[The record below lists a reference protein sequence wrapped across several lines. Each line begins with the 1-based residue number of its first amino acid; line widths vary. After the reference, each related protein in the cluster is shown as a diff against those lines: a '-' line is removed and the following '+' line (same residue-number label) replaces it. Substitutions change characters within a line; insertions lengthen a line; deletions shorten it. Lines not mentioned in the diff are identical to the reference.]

1 MTGNRPGNRQS
12 TRVKGKV
19 KEKAG
24 WLAGDRDAEATGK
37 VEAEKGKEP
46 DPAEQEEAW
55 EEVRAEHGD
64 I

>member
-1 MTGNRPGNRQS
+1 MTGNNDA
-12 TRVKGKV
+12 TKVKGKV

-24 WLAGDRDAEATGK
+24 WLAGDREVEAKGK

-46 DPAEQEEAW
+46 TEREQREATD
-55 EEVRAEHGD
+55 EVRADHDD

>member
-1 MTGNRPGNRQS
+1 MTGNNDA
-12 TRVKGKV
+12 TKVKGKV

-24 WLAGDRDAEATGK
+24 WLAGDRDVEAKGK

-46 DPAEQEEAW
+46 SEREQREAID
-55 EEVRAEHGD
+55 EVRADHDD